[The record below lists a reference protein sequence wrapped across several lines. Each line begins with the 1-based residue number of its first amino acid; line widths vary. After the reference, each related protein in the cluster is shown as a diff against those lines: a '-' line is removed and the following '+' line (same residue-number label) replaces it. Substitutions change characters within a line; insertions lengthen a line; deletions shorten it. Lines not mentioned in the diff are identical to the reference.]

1 MAGNQEWP
9 IASKML
15 HKNQFDRLLTMDKK
29 LYKQQ
34 NLLKFD
40 LVIVVLQAVD
50 NKIPTLLKVVS
61 SLNKLLANSLQA
73 DIYLIKA

>member
-1 MAGNQEWP
+1 
-9 IASKML
+9 ML
-15 HKNQFDRLLTMDKK
+15 RKHQFDGLLTMDKK

-34 NLLKFD
+34 NLLKVD

-61 SLNKLLANSLQA
+61 SLNKLLGNSLQA